1 MSQTH
6 AATELQDLVE
16 SFNRSFS
23 EWSKKH
29 SCGANFGFKYS
40 PESGE
45 KQLTVMDLAPWD
57 PSRPLTSD
65 DPRAVAALEHLK
77 QVIAQADAGSLVL

>member
-40 PESGE
+40 PENGE
-45 KQLTVMDLAPWD
+45 KQLIVMDLAP
-57 PSRPLTSD
+57 LEKSD
-65 DPRAVAALEHLK
+65 FSAADPRLNYVK
-77 QVIAQADAGSLVL
+77 TVISKSLAEVEVGHTE